1 MKVKCPKCGKECDWE
16 NNEWRPFCS
25 ERCKMVDLGAWISES
40 YSISGEDSID
50 AEDGAPAGEEGEGP
64 SRSTNYR

>member
-1 MKVKCPKCGKECDWE
+1 
-16 NNEWRPFCS
+16 
-25 ERCKMVDLGAWISES
+25 MVDLGAWISES

-64 SRSTNYR
+64 SPKH